1 MSGLSFL
8 GGREVTVE
16 PDGGPE
22 IAIKGIAIL
31 GGIEVKSA
39 ARTTE

>member
-16 PDGGPE
+16 PNGGPE
-22 IAIKGIAIL
+22 IAIRGIAIL
-31 GGIEVKSA
+31 GGIEVKSVPRSGA
-39 ARTTE
+39 